1 MSLMQWF
8 MSHFSV
14 DAGWSLL
21 QPLLYYTIGIAIYS
35 VFIFKFYRFI
45 ARKDIFNLDL
55 NQYNTA
61 GIAFFRKLIRII
73 YYIIEYILLFPIFA
87 FFWFGILT
95 ALLAFLSKNQNLDNI
110 LLVSVA
116 VVCAIR
122 ITSYYN
128 EDLSKDLAKMLP
140 FALLGVFLVDVS
152 YFSFSD
158 SITLL
163 KTIPS
168 IWEVLVYYMAFIFL
182 LELVLRMISLFSV
195 AASGDDDS
203 RFVKM
208 R

>member
-1 MSLMQWF
+1 